1 MQIKADVK
9 SCRFRGGGVVGAVSF
24 HACDCLQVQQN
35 IHVAVAE
42 YAKLKQQL
50 EKNNAVIKV
59 LSHLKEVCQQWQRDE
74 QRNCSELISGLFL
87 VQLSFMMRQKSS
99 TRH

>member
-9 SCRFRGGGVVGAVSF
+9 SCRLRVGVGVGAGVAVSF

-59 LSHLKEVCQQWQRDE
+59 LGHLKEVCQQWQRDK
-74 QRNCSELISGLFL
+74 QRNCNA
-87 VQLSFMMRQKSS
+87 SS
-99 TRH
+99 VLN